1 MALTKLTKHIV
12 YGATI
17 VQCRYKDLDNLDASA
32 TSVTTWDAITLTPQY
47 SDSILEV
54 RFSGLMKYNNDSSSS
69 GNNGTYDGSQVS
81 LFMDINGTTEYVLN
95 DAANTT
101 TFDYSY
107 GQGGANRLEG
117 KSVNMFHRHLPGST
131 NQQTITMQVS
141 RANSN
146 GGGNTECRNGFLM
159 AKEIAGGIL
168 TGTPG
173 NAFVN

>member
-54 RFSGLMKYNNDSSSS
+54 RFSGLMKYRTDTSAP
-69 GNNGTYDGSQVS
+69 NNGQYEGSQIS

-95 DAANTT
+95 DAATT
-101 TFDYSY
+101 GTTDMAYNN
-107 GQGGANRLEG
+107 GPGRKEG

-146 GGGNTECRNGFLM
+146 GGGNTECRSGFLM

-173 NAFVN
+173 NAFIN

>member
-54 RFSGLMKYNNDSSSS
+54 RFSGLMKYRTDT
-69 GNNGTYDGSQVS
+69 GAPNNGQFEGSQIS
-81 LFMDINGTTEYVLN
+81 LFMDINGTTEYVIN
-95 DAANTT
+95 DAANTG
-101 TFDYSY
+101 SY
-107 GQGGANRLEG
+107 DQAYNNGPGRKEG

-146 GGGNTECRNGFLM
+146 GGGNTECRSGFLM